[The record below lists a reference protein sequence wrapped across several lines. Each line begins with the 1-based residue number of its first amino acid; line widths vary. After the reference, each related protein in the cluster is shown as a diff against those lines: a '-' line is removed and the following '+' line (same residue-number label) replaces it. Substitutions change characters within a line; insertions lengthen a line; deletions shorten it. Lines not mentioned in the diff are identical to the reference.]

1 MGQKVNPIG
10 YRVGV
15 YRSWESRWFAESR
28 DYGNF
33 VVEDDIIRKQ
43 VKEQLYHASVSAI
56 EIDRPASNAVK
67 LIIHTA
73 RPGVVIG
80 KKGGEVEKLKKE
92 LSAKYEKEVSIDIIE
107 VRKPETNALLVG
119 ESIAQQL
126 ERRIGFRRAMKKAL
140 MNATKFGV
148 KGIKIRCSG
157 RLGGAEIA
165 RAEWYKEGQIPLQT
179 LRSHIDYGFTEAK
192 TTYGV
197 IGIKVWI
204 YHGDSYTQKPGGARE
219 S

>member
-1 MGQKVNPIG
+1 MGQKVNPVG
-10 YRVGV
+10 FRVGV
-15 YRSWESRWFAESR
+15 YRSWESRWFAEGR
-28 DYGNF
+28 DYGRF
-33 VVEDDIIRKQ
+33 VVEDDRIRKE
-43 VKEQLYHASVSAI
+43 VKKRLAHASVCAI
-56 EIDRPASNAVK
+56 EIDRPSQTAIK

-80 KKGGEVEKLKKE
+80 KKGADVEELKKKLGQE
-92 LSAKYEKEVSIDIIE
+92 FGREIAIDIVE

-119 ESIAQQL
+119 ESIGQQL

-140 MNATKFGV
+140 QNASKFGV

-165 RAEWYKEGQIPLQT
+165 RAEWYKEGRVPLQT
-179 LRSHIDYGFTEAK
+179 LRAAIDYGFTEAK
-192 TTYGV
+192 TTYGI

-204 YHGDSYTQKPGGARE
+204 YHGDSFEQRPGGGKD
-219 S
+219 

>member
-1 MGQKVNPIG
+1 MGQKVNPVG
-10 YRVGV
+10 FRVGV
-15 YRSWESRWFAESR
+15 YRSWESRWFAEGR
-28 DYGNF
+28 DYGRF
-33 VVEDDIIRKQ
+33 VVEDDLIRKE
-43 VKEQLYHASVSAI
+43 VKKRLAHASVCAI
-56 EIDRPASNAVK
+56 EVDRPSQTSIK
-67 LIIHTA
+67 LTIHTA

-80 KKGGEVEKLKKE
+80 KKGADVEELKKQLGQQYGRE
-92 LSAKYEKEVSIDIIE
+92 IAIDIVE

-140 MNATKFGV
+140 QNASKFGV

-165 RAEWYKEGQIPLQT
+165 RAEWYKEGQVPLQT
-179 LRSHIDYGFTEAK
+179 LRSYIDYGFTEAK

-204 YHGDSYTQKPGGARE
+204 YHGDSYQQRPGGGND
-219 S
+219 

>member
-1 MGQKVNPIG
+1 MGQKVNPVG
-10 YRVGV
+10 FRVGV
-15 YRSWESRWFAESR
+15 YRSWESRWFAEGR
-28 DYGNF
+28 DYGRF
-33 VVEDDIIRKQ
+33 VVEDDLIRKE
-43 VKEQLYHASVSAI
+43 VKKRLAHASVCAI
-56 EIDRPASNAVK
+56 EVDRPSQTSIK
-67 LIIHTA
+67 LTIHTA

-80 KKGGEVEKLKKE
+80 KKGADVEELKKQLGQQSGRE
-92 LSAKYEKEVSIDIIE
+92 IAIDIVE

-140 MNATKFGV
+140 QNASKFGV

-165 RAEWYKEGQIPLQT
+165 RAEWYKEGQVPLQT
-179 LRSHIDYGFTEAK
+179 LRSYIDYGFTEAK

-204 YHGDSYTQKPGGARE
+204 YHGDSYQQRPGGGND
-219 S
+219 